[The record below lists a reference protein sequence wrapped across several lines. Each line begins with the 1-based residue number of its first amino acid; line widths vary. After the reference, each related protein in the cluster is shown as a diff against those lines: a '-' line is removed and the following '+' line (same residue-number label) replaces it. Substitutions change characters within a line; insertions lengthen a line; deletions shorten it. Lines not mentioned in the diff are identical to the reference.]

1 MVMELLGSDKP
12 QYVFS
17 LDRAF
22 ALEPFRTALGH
33 QLGIAV
39 EEMQQ
44 KRGELSEVPPWLL
57 RATVPAESIKS
68 FYDFLSVYEVEV
80 VDALPSARQDTIIT
94 RES

>member
-1 MVMELLGSDKP
+1 MDKSE
-12 QYVFS
+12 YVFS

-33 QLGIAV
+33 QLGITV
-39 EEMQQ
+39 EEIERR
-44 KRGELSEVPPWLL
+44 RGELPEVPPWLL

-68 FYDFLSVYEVEV
+68 FYDFLSMYEAEV
-80 VDALPSARQDTIIT
+80 VDVLPPACQDTIIT